1 MNGSSIPG
9 FIPDSMVERKAG
21 PFACPSQNSPAASCA
36 CGFVNLK
43 LRVWDREKVMI
54 LGVETHKIILDSPLL
69 ILGAFIPQVCNLA
82 HAQKVTITEN

>member
-1 MNGSSIPG
+1 
-9 FIPDSMVERKAG
+9 
-21 PFACPSQNSPAASCA
+21 
-36 CGFVNLK
+36 LK